1 MLTKEQVLQTLS
13 DLPDQFMIED
23 FFERL
28 VFIQKIEKGIE
39 QSKANQVVSTP
50 EAKERLKKWLK

>member
-28 VFIQKIEKGIE
+28 IFIQKIEKGIE
-39 QSKANQVVSTP
+39 QSNSNQVVSTA